1 MTLDDLL
8 RMDID
13 TLPPLARALCLAE
26 RGDWQAA
33 HALAQEDATM
43 AGSLLHAHLHR
54 EEGDL
59 ANADHW
65 YGRARRS
72 RPSVSIA
79 EERRTLALACMPVS
93 RRDG

>member
-1 MTLDDLL
+1 MLDDLL
-8 RMDID
+8 RTDID

-33 HALAQEDATM
+33 HALAQDDTTM

-59 ANADHW
+59 ANADYW
-65 YGRARRS
+65 YGRACRS
-72 RPSVSIA
+72 RPAVSIA
-79 EERRTLALACMPVS
+79 EERRTLAVEWMSTMC
-93 RRDG
+93 RDG

>member
-1 MTLDDLL
+1 VTLDDLL
-8 RMDID
+8 RLDLD
-13 TLPPLARALCLAE
+13 TLPPPARALCLAE

-33 HALAQEDATM
+33 HALAQEDATV

-59 ANADHW
+59 ANADYW
-65 YGRARRS
+65 YGRAGRR

-79 EERRTLALACMPVS
+79 EERRTLAVEWMPD
-93 RRDG
+93 RDG